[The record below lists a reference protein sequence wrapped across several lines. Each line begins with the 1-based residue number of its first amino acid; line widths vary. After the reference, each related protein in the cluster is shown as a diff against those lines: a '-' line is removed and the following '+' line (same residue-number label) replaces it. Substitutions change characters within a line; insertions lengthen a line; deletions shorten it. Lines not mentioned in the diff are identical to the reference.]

1 MTNIL
6 SAIMKKALA
15 IFHLVL
21 STGIIALIGYVEYTD
36 FIETRFDMKIFL
48 YRSLM
53 AIFVLSSCLLSLML
67 LRTNPSIKSKSI
79 LLKELTLENAV
90 LAKEIENRSLKE
102 KINKQF

>member
-1 MTNIL
+1 
-6 SAIMKKALA
+6 MKKALA

-36 FIETRFDMKIFL
+36 FVETGFNMKYFL
-48 YRSLM
+48 YRSLV